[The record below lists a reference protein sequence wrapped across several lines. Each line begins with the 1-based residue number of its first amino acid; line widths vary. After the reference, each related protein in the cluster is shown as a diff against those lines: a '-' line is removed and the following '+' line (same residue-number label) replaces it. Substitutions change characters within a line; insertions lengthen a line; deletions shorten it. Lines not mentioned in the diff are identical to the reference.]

1 MGRLDGSCD
10 PRAAERRADRPAR
23 LARAGL
29 VAAVGLAGV
38 LAVHHPMLLSGFR
51 SIQTDLVDSRL
62 LHYLLE
68 HGWLW
73 ATGDPGHSRLWDP
86 PFFHPV
92 PNVLA
97 FTDSM
102 VGYAPLYWPWRLA
115 GFAPETAFGI
125 WMVTATV
132 LNYAAGVLL
141 FHDGLKFRAAATAA
155 GAGLLAFGAPRVSQ
169 LQHQQLLPFF
179 YVILSLYALRRVFRE
194 PDPGPGER
202 AACWVAAG
210 LGAAMQFYGGVYLGW
225 FYVASVGAATA
236 VGLASRTSRG
246 PLLEVLARDWWAVA
260 AGLAAAGVA
269 LVPFLA
275 HYLPAAR
282 EYASGFNHIQR
293 YTLARP
299 WSWWSLGEA
308 NWFWGWVERRWPRE
322 PNPFLWEHHLSVGY
336 LTTAACVLGLLAA
349 RGRPLPRVA
358 IGFTVLVLATM
369 TTLPNPG
376 VILAAWAAIAF
387 ALGLLFRE
395 PDWSERGA
403 AALVATTALLAWL
416 PPINAYVVALTVT
429 MIVLC
434 LGRVFARRGR
444 IDEQILPAAAAT
456 LLVWRLLPIATT
468 ATMAAMFA
476 PAAALAGYYLPAR
489 RGAAAF
495 AAVAASLA
503 ATAWLMFENR
513 PWILVG
519 GTAGALIAWAS
530 ASVPPERLR
539 LGSRGLAWLLA
550 VAFAIV
556 VVIHGHDSFWTAFS
570 PWIPGSLAIR
580 VPARV
585 ALVLLVPA
593 ALGLAILVERLD
605 RGRWGAA
612 AWGVALVC
620 LAEQTST
627 SPTFEVTES
636 RARIAEVSRDVRPDA
651 EAFYYEP
658 VGANGFILY
667 GLDAMWASIQTGV
680 PTINGYSGCFPTDWR
695 GFALVDTLG
704 YPPTEVVLQRWCA
717 KYGLDPDRVQW
728 LNRREPS
735 SPPQGDEVPAS
746 AP

>member
-1 MGRLDGSCD
+1 MGRLEGSRA
-10 PRAAERRADRPAR
+10 PRDEAADVNRPAR

-29 VAAVGLAGV
+29 VAAVGVAGV
-38 LAVHHPMLLSGFR
+38 LAVHHPMLASGFR
-51 SIQTDLVDSRL
+51 NIQTDLVDTRL

-102 VGYAPLYWPWRLA
+102 VGYAPLYWPWRLV
-115 GFAPETAFGI
+115 GFEPETAFGL

-141 FHDGLKFRAAATAA
+141 FGDGLKFRAAATAA

-194 PDPGPGER
+194 PEPGRAER

-225 FYVASVGAATA
+225 FYVASLGVATA
-236 VGLASRTSRG
+236 GGLLSRAARG

-260 AGLAAAGVA
+260 AGLAAGGLA
-269 LVPFLA
+269 LGPFLA
-275 HYLPAAR
+275 HYLPVAR
-282 EYASGFNHIQR
+282 EYGSGFNMIQR
-293 YTLARP
+293 YTIARP

-308 NWFWGWVERRWPRE
+308 NWLWGWVEKRWPRE

-336 LTTAACVLGLLAA
+336 LTTAACVLGLLTA
-349 RGRPLPRVA
+349 RARPLARVA
-358 IGFTVLVLATM
+358 LGSSAFALATM
-369 TTLPNPG
+369 TTLPTPG
-376 VILAAWAAIAF
+376 AVLAAWAAIGV

-403 AALVATTALLAWL
+403 AAIVATTALLAWI
-416 PPINAYVVALTVT
+416 PPYNAYLLSLTLT
-429 MIVLC
+429 MIALF
-434 LGRVFARRGR
+434 LGRAYARRGR
-444 IDEQILPAAAAT
+444 VDEQILPGAAAA
-456 LLVWRLLPIATT
+456 LLAWKLLPIATT
-468 ATMAAMFA
+468 GLMAAMIA
-476 PAAALAGYYLPAR
+476 PAAVLAAYYRPAR
-489 RGAAAF
+489 RVDAAF

-503 ATAWLMFENR
+503 ATAWLTFEDR

-519 GTAGALIAWAS
+519 GAAGALIARAS
-530 ASVPPERLR
+530 AAIPPGRLR
-539 LGSRGLAWLLA
+539 LDSRGLAGLLA
-550 VAFAIV
+550 VAFATVIV
-556 VVIHGHDSFWTAFS
+556 IYGHDSFWTAWS

-585 ALVLLVPA
+585 ALILLVPA
-593 ALGLAILVERLD
+593 ALGLALLAERLD
-605 RGRWGAA
+605 RGGRGVA
-612 AWGVALVC
+612 AWGVVLVC

-627 SPTFEVTES
+627 TSTFEVRES
-636 RARIAEVSRDVRPDA
+636 RARIAEVARGVAPDA

-680 PTINGYSGCFPTDWR
+680 PTINGYSGCFPKDWR
-695 GFALVDTLG
+695 GFALVETPG
-704 YPPTEVVLQRWCA
+704 YPPTEVVLESWCA
-717 KYGLDPDRVQW
+717 KFGLDRDRVQW
-728 LNRREPS
+728 LGRRPPS
-735 SPPQGDEVPAS
+735 TPAEQEDGP
-746 AP
+746 ATKR